1 MSEATTP
8 GVEPVDHREQA
19 AYVAISKSHGTDRR
33 LHKVQGDPDAGE
45 LRNGEECEVACST
58 TLTSDESTWKAKPAG
73 VFPVGYHPVCTDPE
87 CFGEAAA
94 PDQ

>member
-1 MSEATTP
+1 MSKTTTP
-8 GVEPVDHREQA
+8 GVEAVNHQEQA
-19 AYVAISKSHGTDRR
+19 AYVAISQSHGSDRR

-58 TLTSDESTWKAKPAG
+58 TLTSDDSTWKAKPAA

-87 CFGEAAA
+87 CFGE
-94 PDQ
+94 DDVDGQ

>member
-1 MSEATTP
+1 MSETATP
-8 GVEPVDHREQA
+8 GVDPVNHQEQA

-58 TLTSDESTWKAKPAG
+58 TLTSDESTWQAKPSTVYPPG
-73 VFPVGYHPVCTDPE
+73 FHPVCTDPE
-87 CFGEAAA
+87 CFGEA
-94 PDQ
+94 DGQ